1 MDAMIFDFDGVVVDS
16 EPIHLAGFREVLA
29 GRGIELTDE
38 DYYGK
43 YLGFDDHD
51 CFAAVL
57 ADTGRE
63 TDEERIAAMTA
74 DKTLLV
80 QNAIAESIRP
90 LPGAIEL
97 MRAARS
103 DGAALAICSGA
114 LREEILLA
122 GKTVGAIE
130 LVEVVVSAED
140 VAHGKPD
147 PEGYILALK
156 LLNEKKVGLRSAT
169 SQPARISPSDVWVV
183 EDSPAGVRAGKEAG
197 MNVLAVTNSY
207 NRAALAAADRIVAS
221 LTEITPADL
230 GR

>member
-16 EPIHLAGFREVLA
+16 EPIHLACFSEVLA
-29 GRGIELTDE
+29 RYDIELTGE

-51 CFAAVL
+51 CFGAVL
-57 ADTGRE
+57 SDNGHQAD
-63 TDEERIAAMTA
+63 ERKIAEMTA
-74 DKTLLV
+74 EKTLLV
-80 QNAIAESIRP
+80 QKAFAESIRP

-97 MRAARS
+97 MRAARQA
-103 DGAALAICSGA
+103 GAALAICSGA

-130 LVEVVVSAED
+130 LIEVVVSAED
-140 VAHGKPD
+140 VQAGKPD
-147 PEGYILALK
+147 PEGYALALK
-156 LLNEKKVGLRSAT
+156 LLNEVKKVGLRSAT
-169 SQPARISPSDVWVV
+169 SQPTRISPSDVWVV
-183 EDSPAGVRAGKEAG
+183 EDSPAGVQAGKDAG

-207 NRAALAAADRIVAS
+207 DRTALAAADHIVDS

-230 GR
+230 